1 MDSPFMND
9 VASGIGNEG
18 IRVARFEFPY
28 MAQRREGRRKG
39 PDRPAILE
47 ATWIEAIGSFDQAET
62 IFIGGKSMGGRIAT
76 MVADDSVAAGVICY
90 GYPFHPPG
98 KPQQTRISHLET
110 LRVPALILQGTRDP
124 FGKPEEV
131 ARYPLSDA
139 IRVEWLEGGDHSY
152 KAPARALQ
160 STSDLIS
167 SAIEKSVAFI
177 RMTLSK

>member
-1 MDSPFMND
+1 MND
-9 VASGIGNEG
+9 VASGISKEG

-28 MAQRREGRRKG
+28 MAQRRTGKRKG

-47 ATWIEAIGSFDQAET
+47 ATWNDAIGSLEQAGT

-98 KPQQTRISHLET
+98 KPQQTRISHLENM
-110 LRVPALILQGTRDP
+110 RVPTLILQGTRDP

-131 ARYPLSDA
+131 ARYALSDA
-139 IRVEWLEGGDHSY
+139 IRVEWLNGGDHSY
-152 KAPARALQ
+152 KAPARADN
-160 STSDLIS
+160 STRDLIDT
-167 SAIEKSVAFI
+167 AIERSIAFI
-177 RMTLSK
+177 RQRLSD